1 MKKLITAALLLLV
14 WVGSAMGHYLTV
26 DEQSTYIDV
35 ACDGFVL
42 RFNDNTDQF
51 AGFPTIYN
59 PAISTYY
66 GGYFHKY
73 YDGSTFYYD
82 FQAYGKTFNLVE
94 RTPTR
99 VHIKTSIPLTGDV
112 TIKSEYYIYSD
123 HVFISDSWVVSSALT
138 LGDVSD
144 EYGMMQI
151 SYRNTT
157 NIFYIIE
164 NSGSESQGLSSGPL
178 RTWDDYG
185 GTLTDQHNIWMSVL
199 SVDAGT
205 GTLIKNNRYATPY
218 VHWPSGTLGVGT
230 HCMNIMSVIDTS
242 FRSDLTSKTTWSDTD
257 YAVGDLVEN
266 DSIGYECISAV
277 TSGNSGVTEPGTGS
291 GWTTYWIQ
299 CHKYN
304 STARLEMGDQWKD
317 TTIADPTT
325 GTWVDDLVIPANVG
339 VDGFASDGALH
350 VEPTSKEAEFTNDIT
365 RHKQAIA
372 FEDPHIYTGDTVSG
386 ATDHLVG
393 YWPCDDNA
401 ASTTIV
407 ASVGSNG
414 TLQGG
419 DNTEDKDNA
428 DAVRGTSLLLNGT
441 PDYIDL
447 SAAISDLADTDKFTI
462 SFDFKPNFA
471 YDGSVQYIFYVGSS
485 TSNNVYIRYRSI
497 GDYYQISREIG
508 GTPNSA
514 TAITDAFTSNE
525 KLQQWT
531 HFDVAIDLDND
542 MISVAINGAIVG
554 VWNDSTAAWSA
565 TPTALWLGHFQSSAY
580 CAGYFDNVALYDG
593 ALLPYGAYFTG
604 NGSVDTDVA
613 HDDITCFVKGDES
626 NSDSLKIG
634 TGTITV
640 TNATHA
646 TGPDGV
652 ADSAFQVDANGEV
665 VSFPGTE
672 DTNVDFSQGS
682 FSFWYKETGT
692 IGSWG
697 ILFACT
703 DSTSPSDN
711 EFSFQR
717 GTSDPDLYLKI
728 NSLDKNN
735 TSMPNIFDGNWHFL
749 AGRWSVAGDY
759 AYVSVD
765 GVEYELDSGSTYSGT
780 PTISNSTFYI
790 GSLGSA
796 NRHMGGAIYA
806 FAITN
811 NPNTPQI
818 PTIMGKPVHVPL
830 IEVE

>member
-350 VEPTSKEAEFTNDIT
+350 VEPTSKEAEFTNDDYT
-365 RHKQAIA
+365 PQA
-372 FEDPHIYTGDTVSG
+372 
-386 ATDHLVG
+386 
-393 YWPCDDNA
+393 
-401 ASTTIV
+401 
-407 ASVGSNG
+407 
-414 TLQGG
+414 
-419 DNTEDKDNA
+419 
-428 DAVRGTSLLLNGT
+428 
-441 PDYIDL
+441 
-447 SAAISDLADTDKFTI
+447 
-462 SFDFKPNFA
+462 
-471 YDGSVQYIFYVGSS
+471 
-485 TSNNVYIRYRSI
+485 
-497 GDYYQISREIG
+497 
-508 GTPNSA
+508 
-514 TAITDAFTSNE
+514 
-525 KLQQWT
+525 
-531 HFDVAIDLDND
+531 
-542 MISVAINGAIVG
+542 
-554 VWNDSTAAWSA
+554 
-565 TPTALWLGHFQSSAY
+565 
-580 CAGYFDNVALYDG
+580 
-593 ALLPYGAYFTG
+593 
-604 NGSVDTDVA
+604 
-613 HDDITCFVKGDES
+613 S
-626 NSDSLKIG
+626 NSI
-634 TGTITV
+634 
-640 TNATHA
+640 
-646 TGPDGV
+646 
-652 ADSAFQVDANGEV
+652 
-665 VSFPGTE
+665 
-672 DTNVDFSQGS
+672 
-682 FSFWYKETGT
+682 
-692 IGSWG
+692 
-697 ILFACT
+697 
-703 DSTSPSDN
+703 
-711 EFSFQR
+711 
-717 GTSDPDLYLKI
+717 
-728 NSLDKNN
+728 
-735 TSMPNIFDGNWHFL
+735 
-749 AGRWSVAGDY
+749 
-759 AYVSVD
+759 
-765 GVEYELDSGSTYSGT
+765 
-780 PTISNSTFYI
+780 
-790 GSLGSA
+790 
-796 NRHMGGAIYA
+796 
-806 FAITN
+806 
-811 NPNTPQI
+811 
-818 PTIMGKPVHVPL
+818 
-830 IEVE
+830 

>member
-350 VEPTSKEAEFTNDIT
+350 VEPTSKEAEFTNDDIT

-372 FEDPHIYTGDTVSG
+372 FEDPHIYTGATVAG

-428 DAVRGTSLLLNGT
+428 DAVQGTSLLMNGT
-441 PDYIDL
+441 DDYLDFD
-447 SAAISDLADTDKFTI
+447 SALGDLADTDKFTV
-462 SFDFKPNFA
+462 SFWFKPNFA
-471 YDGSVQYIFYVGSS
+471 YNVGSDEGIFEIS
-485 TSNNVYIRYRSI
+485 DGTDVVQLEYNATTDNFILTVNLTS
-497 GDYYQISREIG
+497 
-508 GTPNSA
+508 SA
-514 TAITDAFTSNE
+514 TI
-525 KLQQWT
+525 
-531 HFDVAIDLDND
+531 
-542 MISVAINGAIVG
+542 
-554 VWNDSTAAWSA
+554 STAAYTSDAELQRWHHCMIAIDASQEVA
-565 TPTALWLGHFQSSAY
+565 VLVMDGQVVGVDNTAQAWGSTPNEFTI
-580 CAGYFDNVALYDG
+580 GYDGNSYGPVYVDNVALYDG
-593 ALLPYGAYFTG
+593 ALLPFGSYFTG
-604 NGSVDTDVA
+604 NGSVDTAVA
-613 HDDITCFVKGDES
+613 HNDVLFYWDGNDV
-626 NSDSLKIG
+626 
-634 TGTITV
+634 TGTNVEIGSV
-640 TNATHA
+640 
-646 TGPDGV
+646 
-652 ADSAFQVDANGEV
+652 Q
-665 VSFPGTE
+665 GTE
-672 DTNVDFSQGS
+672 GGSGGTFQTSGGLGNNADYYDTEGTAELHFSITTEDIIDFSQGTLS
-682 FSFWYKETGT
+682 MWFNLQT
-692 IGSWG
+692 ISASDALFGVGDADDYIQAVIDGSG
-697 ILFACT
+697 NIDVT
-703 DSTSPSDN
+703 YRSQSTSETITGN
-711 EFSFQR
+711 IAC
-717 GTSDPDLYLKI
+717 GT
-728 NSLDKNN
+728 
-735 TSMPNIFDGNWHFL
+735 GEWHHL
-749 AGRWSVAGDY
+749 LVTWDDTDQVKSY
-759 AYVSVD
+759 ID
-765 GVEYELDSGSTYSGT
+765 GVENGTAQDIASTYAGATSD
-780 PTISNSTFYI
+780 TIYLGADYAGSNIIDAYI
-790 GSLGSA
+790 DEV
-796 NRHMGGAIYA
+796 Y
-806 FAITN
+806 ITN